1 MWSGEPGWGVAGGA
15 LGDTVDTLAPG
26 VLRVRLPTSCAAEPC
41 AEQARIGQ
49 PSPQPGEEGVIIA
62 PAQMSMRRSRQP
74 PAREGWGRAS
84 LQTQC
89 SEASALLAL

>member
-1 MWSGEPGWGVAGGA
+1 MGRTLPEVRCWLCPYLKYWFPRGSSVTTTCFPPAVQPNHVQNRHKSG
-15 LGDTVDTLAPG
+15 
-26 VLRVRLPTSCAAEPC
+26 
-41 AEQARIGQ
+41 
-49 PSPQPGEEGVIIA
+49 SPPEEGVIIA